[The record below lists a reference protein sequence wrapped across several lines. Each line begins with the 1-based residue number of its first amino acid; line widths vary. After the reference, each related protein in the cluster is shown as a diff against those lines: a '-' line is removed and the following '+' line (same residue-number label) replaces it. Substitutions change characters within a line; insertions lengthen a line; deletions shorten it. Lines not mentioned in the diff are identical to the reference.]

1 MPNHSNRPS
10 RAVVDTN
17 ILVSALLSP
26 SGPPGAVAQAIRHGV
41 LQPVVCAEIIEEYVD
56 VLHRP
61 RLDLEPRK
69 VDELIALIEAQAQWV
84 RVPQYLPA
92 KNLPDPDD
100 WPFIAAAIAA
110 DCPVITGNMRHFP
123 KSMGVESM
131 TAREWVERVG

>member
-1 MPNHSNRPS
+1 MSTRSNPPS

-17 ILVSALLSP
+17 ILVSALLRP

-56 VLHRP
+56 VLHRL
-61 RLDLEPRK
+61 RLDLEPHK

-84 RVPQYLPA
+84 RVPPYLPA

-100 WPFIAAAIAA
+100 WPFVAAALAA
-110 DCPVITGNMRHFP
+110 ICPVITGNMRHFP
-123 KSMGVESM
+123 KTLGVKSM
-131 TAREWVERVG
+131 TAREWVERGG